1 MRAMLQKMKDTDGR
15 KTRKKSSRRPDS
27 SAAGK
32 NNMDQTPLSST
43 GNTKGSILET
53 TGYLY
58 SKPFYGCIQ
67 SITVM
72 TENNKFEVGETA
84 VDFLEDVIGGSG
96 VVGPQACSV
105 ITTRTTITDT

>member
-1 MRAMLQKMKDTDGR
+1 MNEPQVWYENLASGQNVTKFVHKIKID
-15 KTRKKSSRRPDS
+15 K
-27 SAAGK
+27 
-32 NNMDQTPLSST
+32 TPLSST
-43 GNTKGSILET
+43 GNTKGSIPET

-72 TENNKFEVGETA
+72 TENKKFEVGETA

-105 ITTRTTITDT
+105 VTTRTTITDA